1 MSSQMLLK
9 RWVELKLNIDCITIE
24 LTNMEIVIILE
35 QNNFS
40 GMAVIK
46 ALRDQMEAASVN
58 KPFEKFCQDESRE
71 FKE

>member
-1 MSSQMLLK
+1 
-9 RWVELKLNIDCITIE
+9 
-24 LTNMEIVIILE
+24 MEIVIILE

-40 GMAVIK
+40 GMVVIK